1 MKIDYNRN
9 RYVAE
14 QLVKA
19 FPGRIIAASATTDE
33 NYDVDDIWF
42 TSATVF
48 DILVPHKLEN
58 KTIKKYCMKENGE
71 FREWFRRDI
80 YAKFENT
87 DIQSGTPVYFINAT
101 DKYGN
106 YDNGKWKK
114 VVDAGA
120 CLSFL
125 AADGILLF
133 SPHTLKEAFM
143 GYADYPVSHTSEFGR
158 HWDRKVLEKK
168 AVIDLTKGT
177 FIPCNPPRELVN

>member
-58 KTIKKYCMKENGE
+58 KTIKILMYFLLTLLVSSIILFLVKQLQK
-71 FREWFRRDI
+71 RS
-80 YAKFENT
+80 KKNT
-87 DIQSGTPVYFINAT
+87 
-101 DKYGN
+101 
-106 YDNGKWKK
+106 
-114 VVDAGA
+114 
-120 CLSFL
+120 
-125 AADGILLF
+125 
-133 SPHTLKEAFM
+133 
-143 GYADYPVSHTSEFGR
+143 
-158 HWDRKVLEKK
+158 
-168 AVIDLTKGT
+168 
-177 FIPCNPPRELVN
+177 